1 MCGSMALAAPCSEII
16 GTMPTPTDPK
26 LAQLRHALAQGVI
39 DQATFDAATA
49 GIQAQLTGSGP
60 IAG

>member
-1 MCGSMALAAPCSEII
+1 
-16 GTMPTPTDPK
+16 MPTPTDPK